1 MKEQQSGQGVQQQPN
16 QQGADIPFSVDQPSS
31 IPTERIGRDSN
42 ESNVNNFV
50 NLGRRISAAERLMII
65 LTSVMIF
72 VTIGGVSVAYL
83 QWTAMRGQLDEM
95 KSQFQRDQRPYVMS
109 RVEPMP
115 IAPNQEIM
123 VNLRTGNYGK
133 SPAIKAGGMANIFLG
148 KDALERAYRW
158 FDNEAP
164 KVFAHRTET
173 IIPPGTPASHLEAIN
188 NTVRIGRVIGENEFN
203 YIMLND
209 FSVVMVM
216 RQAYL
221 DGVGNMYW
229 TDLCV
234 GRLVS
239 NAIVYCPMHNEIH

>member
-1 MKEQQSGQGVQQQPN
+1 MKDQQSGQGVQQQPT
-16 QQGADIPFSVDQPSS
+16 QESGDIPFSVDQPSS
-31 IPTERIGRDSN
+31 VQTERISGDSN
-42 ESNVNNFV
+42 ESNIKNFE
-50 NLGRRISAAERLMII
+50 NLGKRISAAEKLMII

-72 VTIGGVSVAYL
+72 VTLGGVSVAYL

-115 IAPNQEIM
+115 IAPNQEVM
-123 VNLRTGNYGK
+123 ANLHTGNYGK
-133 SPAIKAGGMANIFLG
+133 SPAIKAGAIANIFVG
-148 KDALERAYRW
+148 KDALDRAYQW

-173 IIPPGTPASHLEAIN
+173 IIPPGTQSSHLEAVN
-188 NTVRIGRVIGENEFN
+188 NTVRMGRVIDENEFD
-203 YIMLND
+203 YIMRND
-209 FSVVMVM
+209 FSIVMVV

-221 DGVGNMYW
+221 DGVGNLYW